1 MKRITVSF
9 IAAFIVGWALA
20 SHAGDEYQANLDI
33 TTGSS
38 SVCVTG
44 LRPKTQYAV
53 RCTEDTYVRVS
64 AVDAFATDGGTG
76 ISATVKDAIAPQNK
90 MFDIP
95 TAAQQTALCALQ
107 KSTSGTCYVYIFR
120 DTRN

>member
-1 MKRITVSF
+1 MRKFITAVILSTLAV
-9 IAAFIVGWALA
+9 AAVAFAA
-20 SHAGDEYQANLDI
+20 DEYQSGKDI

-38 SVCVTG
+38 SVCVSG

-53 RCTEDTYVRVS
+53 RCTEDAYVRVS
-64 AVDAFATDGGTG
+64 ASDAFATDGGTG
-76 ISATVKDAIAPQNK
+76 VSATTKDAIAPQNK

-95 TAAQQTALCALQ
+95 TAAEQTVFCALQ
-107 KSTSGTCYVYIFR
+107 KSAAGTCYVYIFR